1 MVKKIRLLLLA
12 LLSALLLGLAWEKYF
27 TVFIFIALV
36 PLLFIADEFFWSKE
50 EAIRVRGVKRKGLRK
65 FGWYYVA
72 FLTWNLV
79 TTWWVYNAS
88 PAAFLA
94 WTLNSLF
101 MSMTFG
107 LSWWVKKKM
116 DHPLSYFI
124 VIPFWL
130 SFEYLHQHW
139 DLSWTWLTL
148 GNAFA
153 YRSELVQW
161 YEFTGT
167 SGGSAWIWAVN
178 LLVFLLLKK
187 RFTAGTW
194 SRKLSLALAGVLIVP
209 CIVSYVVYISVDSRI
224 ASSALK
230 KQKVIVVQPNI
241 DPYNE
246 KFVSDPQLQI
256 DKTLDL
262 IAENA
267 RLDSAAYLV
276 LPETFLI
283 DNIWEDQLQDASAV
297 LYLKEKLIGPNP
309 QLSIIT
315 GGNTLK
321 QYGPAEKRSA
331 TAHKFT
337 QEEGYY
343 DAYNTA
349 MQIDRTATVQVYHK
363 SILVPGAEI
372 MPFLSVF
379 PWLEQYA
386 IDMGGTVGS
395 LGLQKERSV
404 FTNASGIHVAPII
417 CYESVYPEYVSEY
430 VKNGA
435 NMLCIITNDGW
446 WGDTPGYKQHMI
458 YGALRTIETRKPMAR
473 SANTGIS
480 CFVDEKGRIY
490 NATGWWKPAVIEA
503 TITPNTYQ
511 TLFVRWG
518 DWLAK
523 ISLIAAGSFLLLGV
537 YRRFRKG

>member
-1 MVKKIRLLLLA
+1 MVKKIRPLLLA
-12 LLSALLLGLAWEKYF
+12 LLSALLLGLAWQKYF
-27 TVFIFIALV
+27 TVLIFVALV
-36 PLLFIADEFFWSKE
+36 PLLFIADEYFLQNTT
-50 EAIRVRGVKRKGLRK
+50 RPLKRKNIRKLGL
-65 FGWYYVA
+65 YYFA
-72 FLTWNLV
+72 FLVWNLI

-101 MSMTFG
+101 MALTLG
-107 LSWWVKKKM
+107 LSWWAKKKF

-124 VIPFWL
+124 IIPFWL

-148 GNAFA
+148 GNVFA
-153 YRSELVQW
+153 HQSELVQW
-161 YEFTGT
+161 YEITGT

-187 RFTAGTW
+187 RLSTRAW
-194 SRKLSLALAGVLIVP
+194 NRKLSLVLAGVLIVP
-209 CIVSYVVYISVDSRI
+209 CMLSYALYISVDSRI
-224 ASSALK
+224 ASSGLK
-230 KQKVIVVQPNI
+230 KQRVIVVQPNI

-246 KFVSDPQLQI
+246 KFISDPQLQI
-256 DKTLDL
+256 DKTIDL
-262 IAENA
+262 ITERTKLSNA
-267 RLDSAAYLV
+267 SYIV
-276 LPETFLI
+276 LPETFLT
-283 DNIWEDQLQDASAV
+283 DNFWEDQLQDASDI
-297 LYLKEKLIGPNP
+297 LYLKEKLIDPNP

-321 QYGPAEKRSA
+321 QYGPNEKPSA

-343 DAYNTA
+343 DAYNA
-349 MQIDRTATVQVYHK
+349 ALQIDKTGPVQVYHK

-379 PWLEQYA
+379 PWLEQFA
-386 IDMGGTVGS
+386 LDLGGTVGS

-404 FTNASGIHVAPII
+404 FKNASGINVAPII
-417 CYESVYPEYVSEY
+417 CYESVYPEYVAEY

-446 WGDTPGYKQHMI
+446 WGDTPGYKQHLI
-458 YGALRTIETRKPMAR
+458 YGALRSIETRKPMAR
-473 SANTGIS
+473 SANTGVS

-490 NATGWWKPAVIEA
+490 NATGWWEPAVIEA
-503 TITPNTYQ
+503 TLTPNTYQ
-511 TLFVRWG
+511 TLFVRLG
-518 DWLAK
+518 DWPAK
-523 ISLIAAGSFLLLGV
+523 ISLFSALVLIVLAI
-537 YRRFRKG
+537 YRWVRGR